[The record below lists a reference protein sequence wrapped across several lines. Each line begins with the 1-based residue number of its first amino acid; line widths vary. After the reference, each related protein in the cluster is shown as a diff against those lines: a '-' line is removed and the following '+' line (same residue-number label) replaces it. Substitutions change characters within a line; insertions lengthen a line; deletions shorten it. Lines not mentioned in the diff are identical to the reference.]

1 MVMTRPSGG
10 FRHLFVVGALALMAA
25 SGCSNS
31 DRPTSSASSTTEPQT
46 SDMPTAGVKQFCTEF
61 AEVLSSEDPDFD
73 RLKASARKEVTPEVD
88 SVVSF
93 STAAEVADEAP
104 DEAVIAEFQRS
115 VVGMTV
121 YAASECDDIE
131 AVVADLGLDANDL
144 KVLRK
149 YTLAD
154 VRNDDTWPTIEKA
167 ISAG

>member
-73 RLKASARKEVTPEVD
+73 RLKASAPKEEIMYNRTTYKTQEIK
-88 SVVSF
+88 SQ
-93 STAAEVADEAP
+93 E
-104 DEAVIAEFQRS
+104 
-115 VVGMTV
+115 
-121 YAASECDDIE
+121 
-131 AVVADLGLDANDL
+131 N
-144 KVLRK
+144 LR
-149 YTLAD
+149 
-154 VRNDDTWPTIEKA
+154 
-167 ISAG
+167 